1 MLSIEELEKGLKEK
15 QLNSIYLLYG
25 EERFVLETNV
35 KKIKNLFGEQIKGIN
50 YILLDETNI
59 ENITSDIESP
69 AFGYEKKLIIIK
81 NSGLFKKSKKKTE
94 DDTENLKSDKSL
106 QSNLSKYIK
115 TNISIIN
122 ESVILVFIEEEV
134 EKNSL
139 YKTIDELGIV
149 CNFEKLKPIQIT
161 KRLKSICNAYK
172 VNVDDAT
179 LNYIIETC
187 GTSMQELINEIRK
200 LIEYA
205 GENGTIKKQDVDN
218 LCIKQVDAVIFD
230 LTDYLG
236 KKDLKEA
243 IRILGELIYSK
254 EPIQK
259 ILVYLYNH
267 FKKLYIVKL
276 AKRHNKNL
284 AESMN
289 LKPNQMFLTTK
300 YQKQADFF
308 ETEELR
314 VILEKLI
321 DLDKNYKIG
330 LIDINIGLEAI
341 LCNYCS

>member
-1 MLSIEELEKGLKEK
+1 MQFRK
-15 QLNSIYLLYG
+15 
-25 EERFVLETNV
+25 V
-35 KKIKNLFGEQIKGIN
+35 
-50 YILLDETNI
+50 
-59 ENITSDIESP
+59 
-69 AFGYEKKLIIIK
+69 
-81 NSGLFKKSKKKTE
+81 
-94 DDTENLKSDKSL
+94 
-106 QSNLSKYIK
+106 K
-115 TNISIIN
+115 TNTN
-122 ESVILVFIEEEV
+122 
-134 EKNSL
+134 
-139 YKTIDELGIV
+139 
-149 CNFEKLKPIQIT
+149 
-161 KRLKSICNAYK
+161 RLKSICNAYK

-276 AKRHNKNL
+276 AKRHNFKKLYLVKLSEKYKKDL
-284 AESMN
+284 AATMN

-341 LCNYCS
+341 LCRYCSA